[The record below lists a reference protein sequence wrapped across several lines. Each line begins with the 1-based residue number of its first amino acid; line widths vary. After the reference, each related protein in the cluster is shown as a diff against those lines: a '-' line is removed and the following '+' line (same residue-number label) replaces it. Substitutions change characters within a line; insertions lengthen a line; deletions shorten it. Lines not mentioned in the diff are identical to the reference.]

1 VPESR
6 GGEGKGGGVEVGEVG
21 VGRMGGSEVGRMGVR
36 VVSVWGKVEVVMTG
50 TL

>member
-1 VPESR
+1 M
-6 GGEGKGGGVEVGEVG
+6 GGVEVGEVG
-21 VGRMGGSEVGRMGVR
+21 VGRMGVR